1 VKGKIRE
8 KSAIGGDILG
18 AAVPAM
24 VVWRYMVFDSRSC
37 EVSEGS
43 LPARKARTIR
53 SNKGYYTK
61 ALYILK
67 PF

>member
-37 EVSEGS
+37 EVSEDRYLHEKPGQY
-43 LPARKARTIR
+43 AQI
-53 SNKGYYTK
+53 KGITPG
-61 ALYILK
+61 LCI
-67 PF
+67 F